1 MTHGTFILNIQP
13 FSKTQAVE
21 VMITLGYF
29 SLMEGF
35 ITNAADVVEL
45 QL

>member
-29 SLMEGF
+29 SPIEGL
-35 ITNAADVVEL
+35 ITNAADIIEL
-45 QL
+45 L